1 MPTIPE
7 LVLNLAFI
15 GLAVSAVSLLPTL
28 YRATFGQAKSR
39 RSLRPLSPPELSQPD
54 LHYSPPAARFRLK
67 AGERWPVRVG

>member
-28 YRATFGQAKSR
+28 WRATFGQAKSR
-39 RSLRPLSPPELSQPD
+39 RPLSPPELSQPD

-67 AGERWPVRVG
+67 AGERWPTRVG